1 MPKVT
6 KEQLQKQN
14 TMLEEK
20 LTRMVDEDRR
30 LREVF
35 SDLLDSSEF
44 VEGYGFSHSKERK
57 VVVQSWE
64 GIAFLIG
71 ELKSDADYSCVIE
84 ARENLKR
91 ENQILREHIA
101 QLEHPGSEVGKSE

>member
-14 TMLEEK
+14 TILEEK

-44 VEGYGFSHSKERK
+44 VQEYGFSHSKERK
-57 VVVQSWE
+57 VVVRSWE
-64 GIAFLIG
+64 GIAFMIG
-71 ELKSDADYSCVIE
+71 ELKSDADYSALIE
-84 ARENLKR
+84 KLENLKK
-91 ENQILREHIA
+91 ENLSMAAHIH
-101 QLEHPGSEVGKSE
+101 QLENPRDKRCEE